1 MKTIIID
8 ARGRSCPEPVIMTKQ
23 AINTL
28 DESNNLHVLID
39 TTVAKENVKR
49 LLTKEKFNIDIKPQ
63 EDYFLIVAQKE

>member
-28 DESNNLHVLID
+28 DESNNLHVLVD

-63 EDYFLIVAQKE
+63 EDDFLIVAQKE